1 MPDPPSKPDPPNHR
15 AAPPQRVRS
24 DIPFFSVMIAL
35 GGVYLLLIVSMI
47 AADIRFASLSGFAS
61 FGEVLADERIRFSI
75 WLSLITCTLSA
86 IFSVWV
92 AVPIGYL
99 MSRYRFFGKNLL
111 DTVFDI
117 PIVLPPL
124 VVGLSLLV
132 LFGSGPGHWLDEKF
146 ADLMAFLG
154 FKTIRGIRFEVP
166 AIILGQFM
174 VAAAFA
180 VRTMRVT
187 FDQIDPRPEEVALTL
202 GASRGRAF
210 AEVTLPQSYRG
221 MLAAFTLAWARSL
234 GEFGPILIFAGTTR
248 MKTEVLSSSVYLEWS
263 SGNIDR
269 AVAVSL
275 VMVALAMVVLVVA
288 RLLGVRA
295 SGGLSD
301 TSKIGGRA

>member
-1 MPDPPSKPDPPNHR
+1 
-15 AAPPQRVRS
+15 
-24 DIPFFSVMIAL
+24 MIAL
-35 GGVYLLLIVSMI
+35 GGVYLILIVAMI
-47 AADIRFASLSGFAS
+47 AADVRFASLNGFAA
-61 FGEVLADERIRFSI
+61 FGDVLADERIRFSI

-86 IFSVWV
+86 ILSVWV

-99 MSRYRFFGKNLL
+99 MSRYRFWGKNLL

-117 PIVLPPL
+117 PIILPPL

-132 LFGSGPGHWLDEKF
+132 LFGSGPGHWLDERF
-146 ADLMAFLG
+146 AELMSFLG
-154 FKTIRGIRFEVP
+154 FKSIRGIRFEIP
-166 AIILGQFM
+166 AVILGQFM

-187 FDQIDPRPEEVALTL
+187 FDQIDPRPEQVALTL

-210 AEVTLPQSYRG
+210 TEVTLPQSYRG
-221 MLAAFTLAWARSL
+221 MMAAFTLAWARSL

-263 SGNIDR
+263 SGNIER

-275 VMVALAMVVLVVA
+275 VMVLLAVVVLVIA

-295 SGGLSD
+295 SGGLAESPGA
-301 TSKIGGRA
+301 KR